1 MRLSINMSEVHG
13 SLGCCR
19 LLLFRG
25 SSGACLT
32 RLCSLLLVNISAL
45 VLTLITAVIV
55 PAALATIVVVSQ
67 NKRIDGGCIAL
78 SILDVCDAVELFAD
92 GALHDDILLVLVILG
107 RGLEVQ
113 LVVICVGDNHLGFLH
128 VYTDRQDA
136 L

>member
-1 MRLSINMSEVHG
+1 MSEEEVIV
-13 SLGCCR
+13 SLGCCGF
-19 LLLFRG
+19 LLFLG
-25 SSGACLT
+25 GSGARLT

-55 PAALATIVVVSQ
+55 PTALPTIVVVSQ

-92 GALHDDILLVLVILG
+92 GALHDHVLLILVVLG

-113 LVVICVGDNHLGFLH
+113 LVVICVRDDHFGFLH
-128 VYTDRQDA
+128 VHADRQDA